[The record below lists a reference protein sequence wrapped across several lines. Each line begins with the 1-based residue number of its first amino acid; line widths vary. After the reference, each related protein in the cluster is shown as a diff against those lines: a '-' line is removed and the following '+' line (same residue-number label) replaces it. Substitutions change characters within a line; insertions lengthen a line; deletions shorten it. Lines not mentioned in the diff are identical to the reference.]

1 MKAVSVISG
10 AGMRCRTCGALTA
23 IKIQHQGLAHCAT
36 HCPPWLVKQAERA
49 IRRCRIFSYSD
60 CVLVAVSGGKD
71 GLALCE

>member
-23 IKIQHQGLAHCAT
+23 IKIQHQGLAHCA
-36 HCPPWLVKQAERA
+36 